1 MRKSKLVLAGLT
13 MALAFGFGS
22 AKAGIDLNEVS
33 AFLVY
38 PGVAAAD
45 IGVINVETFLTIT
58 NTSSDSIIAHVSF
71 INGNPFDRK
80 YCYEC
85 EFDVPM
91 TALDT
96 ETLVLIRQGGN
107 TQITNLDTGAVRSC
121 AQFIGF
127 VTVDVE
133 DADHNVLTDNIL
145 LGSEVVVDYANGL
158 AMSVPA
164 IAVQGES
171 GNGDRYFA
179 FDDSEYRKFPSVIG
193 ADFLAPNS
201 RNTNSPLLT
210 ADLVLFTLAFDR
222 QFPPLTDCSVIGFD
236 AFENQ
241 FSNSFQ
247 FGCWTIADLE
257 EIDPE
262 FAYPYLGANF
272 ERDEHGWLQLTC
284 NVYGTGSNGVVAGG
298 VHGAIAQLAG
308 TGAQIRRND
317 NGPAFAN
324 AAAWARILF
333 QSGTV
338 GDAMTY
344 HTENPAHGG
353 TF

>member
-1 MRKSKLVLAGLT
+1 MRKSKLILAGLT
-13 MALAFGFGS
+13 MALAFGFGT
-22 AKAGIDLNEVS
+22 AKAGIDLNEVG

-38 PGVAAAD
+38 PGVVAALQ
-45 IGVINVETFLTIT
+45 GINVETFLTIT

-71 INGNPFDRK
+71 INGNPYDRK

-85 EFDVPM
+85 DFDVPM
-91 TALDT
+91 SGLDT
-96 ETLVLIRQGGN
+96 ETLVLVRTNGT
-107 TQITNLDTGAVRSC
+107 TQIRNLDTGAIRSC

-145 LGSEVVVDYANGL
+145 LGSEVVVDYGNGAAL
-158 AMSVPA
+158 SVPA
-164 IAVQGES
+164 ISVQGES

-179 FDDSEYRKFPSVIG
+179 FDGSEYRKFPSVVG
-193 ADFLAPNS
+193 ADFIAPDLNG
-201 RNTNSPLLT
+201 PLT

-247 FGCWTIADLE
+247 FGCWTIAPLD

-262 FAYPYLGANF
+262 FAYPNLGANF
-272 ERDEHGWLQLTC
+272 ENDDHGWLQLTC
-284 NVYGTGSNGVVAGG
+284 TVYGTGSNGVVNGG
-298 VHGAIAQLAG
+298 VHGAIAQYAG
-308 TGAQIRRND
+308 TGAILRRND
-317 NGPAFAN
+317 PGAPALAN

-338 GDAMTY
+338 GDAMTL
-344 HTENPAHGG
+344 HTENAAHGG

>member
-1 MRKSKLVLAGLT
+1 MRKSKLILAGAA
-13 MALAFGFGS
+13 MALAFGFGT
-22 AKAGIDLNEVS
+22 AKAGIDLNEVA

-38 PGVAAAD
+38 PGVAAID
-45 IGVINVETFLTIT
+45 GGLNVETFLTIT
-58 NTSSDSIIAHVSF
+58 NTSEDSIIAHVSF
-71 INGNPFDRK
+71 INGNPFDPK

-85 EFDVPM
+85 DFDVPM
-91 TALDT
+91 TGLDT
-96 ETLVLIRQGGN
+96 ETLVLVRVAGT
-107 TQITNLDTGAVRSC
+107 TQIRNLDTGAIRSC
-121 AQFIGF
+121 AQYIGF

-133 DADHNVLTDNIL
+133 DSNHNVLTDNIL
-145 LGSEVVVDYANGL
+145 LGSEVVVDYTNGAAL
-158 AMSVPA
+158 SVPA

-179 FDDSEYRKFPSVIG
+179 FDGSEYRKFPSVIG
-193 ADFLAPNS
+193 GDFIAPDVNG
-201 RNTNSPLLT
+201 PLN

-247 FGCWTIADLE
+247 FGCWTVAPLYQ
-257 EIDPE
+257 IDPE

-272 ERDEHGWLQLTC
+272 ENDDHGWLQLTC
-284 NVYGTGSNGVVAGG
+284 NVFGTGTNGIVAGG
-298 VHGAIAQLAG
+298 VHGAIAQYADTGSRLRRDAG
-308 TGAQIRRND
+308 A
-317 NGPAFAN
+317 PALAN

-344 HTENPAHGG
+344 HIESAAHGG